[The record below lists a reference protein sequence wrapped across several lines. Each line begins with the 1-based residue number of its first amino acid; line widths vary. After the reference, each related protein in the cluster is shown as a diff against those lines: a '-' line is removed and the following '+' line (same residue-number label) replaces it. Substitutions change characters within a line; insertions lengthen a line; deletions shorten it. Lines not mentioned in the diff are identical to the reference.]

1 MCRVQKAT
9 ECPGMV
15 VLQLVRNDPARKTL
29 SSLSRARARA
39 CLFVFRCC
47 CILLVVQVH
56 EAVIAAGKTRSGCTV
71 HQVTEEVDSGP
82 IVVQEEVEVV
92 ENETP
97 ESLKAKV
104 RSACV
109 AFLSTGGSQP

>member
-1 MCRVQKAT
+1 M
-9 ECPGMV
+9 
-15 VLQLVRNDPARKTL
+15 L
-29 SSLSRARARA
+29 SLLS
-39 CLFVFRCC
+39 CC
-47 CILLVVQVH
+47 VCWRWQVH

-92 ENETP
+92 EGETP

-104 RSACV
+104 RPASSIR
-109 AFLSTGGSQP
+109 LSLDLLRRLGLLVF